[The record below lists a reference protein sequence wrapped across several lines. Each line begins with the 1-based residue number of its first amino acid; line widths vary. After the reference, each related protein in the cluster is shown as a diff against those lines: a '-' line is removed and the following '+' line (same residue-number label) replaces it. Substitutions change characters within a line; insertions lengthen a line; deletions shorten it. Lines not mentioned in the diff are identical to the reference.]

1 LKEAS
6 FWKSLED
13 GRVRCQLCPHRC
25 LIDQG
30 RRGICRIR
38 ENRGGRLYALT
49 YGRPVSLAVDPVEK
63 KPLFHVYPGSRIYSV
78 GLAGCNLKC
87 SFCQNYDISQSDPEE
102 IRARDAPPETI
113 VSNARKTGSKGIA
126 FTYNEPTISAEYSMD
141 TFRLARDDGLFTCY
155 VTNGY
160 VNPDPAREIARYLD
174 CANVDLKSSD
184 QSFYSELCG
193 APKIEAVEE
202 AIRIWNAAGVSLEI
216 TNLLIPGKND
226 SPETIDG
233 VIDFVLGLGEDTPLH
248 FSRFHPAY
256 RLTDVG
262 PTPSATLEM
271 AVNRARDRGLSYVY
285 AGNLPGSRW
294 ENTLCPGCGSEV
306 IQRWG
311 FTLAKI
317 NLDEENR
324 CKNCGHPIRML
335 GRPV

>member
-1 LKEAS
+1 MKEAS
-6 FWKSLED
+6 FWKSLDD

-113 VSNARKTGSKGIA
+113 VRNAKRTGSMGIA

-141 TFRLARDDGLFTCY
+141 TFRLARDEGLFTCY

-160 VNPDPAREIARYLD
+160 VNPGPAREIARYLD

-184 QSFYSELCG
+184 RSFYSELCG
-193 APKIEAVEE
+193 APKIEAVKE

-226 SPETIDG
+226 SPGTIDG
-233 VIDFVLGLGEDTPLH
+233 VIDFVMDLGEDTPLH

-262 PTPSATLEM
+262 PTPAATLEM
-271 AVNRARDRGLSYVY
+271 AVHRARDRGLSYVY

-306 IQRWG
+306 IQRLG
-311 FTLAKI
+311 FTLGEI
-317 NLDEENR
+317 NLDEDNR
-324 CKNCGHPIRML
+324 CKSCGHPIRIL